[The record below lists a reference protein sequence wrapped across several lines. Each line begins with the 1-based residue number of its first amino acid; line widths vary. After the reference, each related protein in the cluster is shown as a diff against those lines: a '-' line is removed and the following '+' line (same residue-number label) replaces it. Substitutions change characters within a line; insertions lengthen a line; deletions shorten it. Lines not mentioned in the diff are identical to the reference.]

1 MCGIAGF
8 AGWPLAGDAARAAV
22 RAMCDAIRHRGPD
35 DSGYYVAPEVA
46 LGMRRLSIIDVAGG
60 QQPIAN
66 EDGSVQV
73 VFNGEIYNHHELR
86 RELVSRGH
94 QFRTRSDTETIVH
107 LYEERGADFVLALRG
122 MFAIALWDTRA
133 RRLVLARDR
142 LGIKPLSYWQSPG
155 GGIAFCSELRS
166 LLALPNSRFPARV
179 DDRAI
184 TAFLSLGYVP
194 DPLAAFSGVAK
205 LPPGHTLT
213 WSAETGDATVR
224 RYWSPVVAERR
235 HSDAADV
242 VEELQTLLAHAVE
255 SHLESDVPLGA
266 FLSGGLDSS
275 SVVALMARAGGE
287 KPHTFSIGFAEAE
300 FDEAPHAAAVAGA
313 IGTTH
318 TDRVV
323 VPEADRLLEGLVG
336 IFDEPFADSSA
347 LPTYEV
353 SALAR
358 RHVTVSLSGDGG
370 DELFGGYTRY
380 ARLLRRPGVPTWG
393 QPLLRMLAHA
403 LPHVAPGR
411 GRLLDLART
420 PAAAYAGSVAL
431 ALAPRDGGMAAARLV
446 PRDGEFADVLAGA
459 FGEARSRD
467 FPSQMMLV
475 DVATYLPGDILTKVD
490 RASMAVSLEARVP
503 LLDHPLV
510 EFALGLPADFKITGG
525 VGKQIFRRAIA
536 GLVPDIVLQHPKR
549 GFAVPLNAWFKGPLR
564 HRVDTLLQ
572 PNNPVYEFLDRRALR
587 RLAREHL
594 MGRRDHSP
602 ALWRALVLQLWMAQ
616 LDAGSLARSI
626 PRSLTAPSRSDREL
640 SHAGA

>member
-8 AGWPLAGDAARAAV
+8 AGWPLAGDAARATV
-22 RAMCDAIRHRGPD
+22 QTMCDAIVHRGPD

-60 QQPIAN
+60 RQPNGN

-107 LYEERGADFVLALRG
+107 LYEERGPDFVRALRG

-142 LGIKPLSYWQSPG
+142 LGIKPLSYWQSPD

-166 LLALPNSRFPARV
+166 LLALSRFPARV

-184 TAFLSLGYVP
+184 TSFLSLGYVP
-194 DPLAAFSGVAK
+194 DPLAAFTGVAK
-205 LPPGHTLT
+205 LPPAHTLT
-213 WSAETGDATVR
+213 WSAETQGATLQ

-235 HSDAADV
+235 PGNPADV
-242 VEELQTLLAHAVE
+242 VEELQALLGSAVE

-275 SVVALMARAGGE
+275 SVVALMARAGA
-287 KPHTFSIGFAEAE
+287 KRPHTFSIGFAEAE
-300 FDEAPHAAAVAGA
+300 FDEAQHAATVARA

-318 TDRVV
+318 ADRIVA
-323 VPEADRLLEGLVG
+323 PEADRMIEGLVG

-380 ARLLRRPGVPTWG
+380 ARLLRRPGVPAWG
-393 QPLLRMLAHA
+393 QPLLRMLARA

-431 ALAPRDGGMAAARLV
+431 PLAPRDGGMAAARLV

-510 EFALGLPADFKITGG
+510 EFALGLPADLKITRG
-525 VGKQIFRRAIA
+525 VGKQIFRRAIE
-536 GLVPDIVLQHPKR
+536 GLVPNIVLQHPKR
-549 GFAVPLNAWFKGPLR
+549 GFAVPLSAWFRGPLR
-564 HRVDTLLQ
+564 RRVETLLQ
-572 PNNPVYEFLDRRALR
+572 PHNPVYEFLDRRALR

-602 ALWRALVLQLWMAQ
+602 ALWRALVLQLWMAH

-626 PRSLTAPSRSDREL
+626 PRSLTAASTPHGDRAL

>member
-8 AGWPLAGDAARAAV
+8 AGWPLAGDAARATV
-22 RAMCDAIRHRGPD
+22 QTMCDAIVHRGPD

-60 QQPIAN
+60 RQPIAN
-66 EDGSVQV
+66 EDGTVQV

-107 LYEERGADFVLALRG
+107 LYEERGTDFVRALRG

-142 LGIKPLSYWQSPG
+142 LGIKPLSYWQAPD

-166 LLALPNSRFPARV
+166 LLALSRFPARV

-194 DPLAAFSGVAK
+194 DPLAAFTGVAK

-213 WSAETGDATVR
+213 WSAETKGATLR
-224 RYWSPVVAERR
+224 RYWSPVVTERR
-235 HSDAADV
+235 PGNPADV
-242 VEELQTLLAHAVE
+242 VDELQALLAHAVE

-275 SVVALMARAGGE
+275 SVVALMARAGGQ

-300 FDEAPHAAAVAGA
+300 FDEAQHAAAVAGA

-323 VPEADRLLEGLVG
+323 APEADRLLEGLVG

-380 ARLLRRPGVPTWG
+380 ARLLRRPEVPAWG
-393 QPLLRMLAHA
+393 QPLLRMLARA
-403 LPHVAPGR
+403 LPHVTPGR

-431 ALAPRDGGMAAARLV
+431 PLAPRDGGMAAARLV

-510 EFALGLPADFKITGG
+510 EFALGLPADFKIRSG

-536 GLVPDIVLQHPKR
+536 GLVPDIVLRHPKR
-549 GFAVPLNAWFKGPLR
+549 GFAVPLNAWFKGPLH
-564 HRVDTLLQ
+564 HRVATLLQ
-572 PNNPVYEFLDRRALR
+572 PHNPVYEFLDRRALR

-602 ALWRALVLQLWMAQ
+602 ALWRALVLQSWMAH
-616 LDAGSLARSI
+616 LDAGTLARSI
-626 PRSLTAPSRSDREL
+626 PRSLTARSSPHNDREL
-640 SHAGA
+640 SNAGG

>member
-1 MCGIAGF
+1 M
-8 AGWPLAGDAARAAV
+8 
-22 RAMCDAIRHRGPD
+22 
-35 DSGYYVAPEVA
+35 
-46 LGMRRLSIIDVAGG
+46 
-60 QQPIAN
+60 
-66 EDGSVQV
+66 QV

-86 RELVSRGH
+86 RELVNRGH

-107 LYEERGADFVLALRG
+107 LYEEHGADFVLALRG
-122 MFAIALWDTRA
+122 MFAIALWDARA

-142 LGIKPLSYWQSPG
+142 LGIKPLSYWQSPD

-166 LLALPNSRFPARV
+166 LLALSHFPARV

-205 LPPGHTLT
+205 LPPGHTLI
-213 WSAETGDATVR
+213 WSADTRKVAVR
-224 RYWSPVVAERR
+224 RYWSPVGAERR
-235 HSDAADV
+235 PTADADLVA
-242 VEELQTLLAHAVE
+242 ELRSLLAAAVE

-275 SVVALMARAGGE
+275 SVVALMDRAGGE

-300 FDEAPHAAAVAGA
+300 FDEAQHAAVVARA
-313 IGTTH
+313 LGTTH
-318 TDRVV
+318 TDTIVA
-323 VPEADRLLEGLVG
+323 PEADRMLEGLVG

-380 ARLLRRPGVPTWG
+380 ARLLRRPQVPAWG
-393 QPLLRMLAHA
+393 GPLLRLLGRA
-403 LPHVAPGR
+403 LPHATLGR

-420 PAAAYAGSVAL
+420 RADAYAGTVAL
-431 ALAPRDGGMAAARLV
+431 PLAPRDGGMAAPRLV
-446 PRDGEFADVLAGA
+446 PEDGEFGDVLAGA
-459 FGEARSRD
+459 FGDARARD
-467 FPSQMMLV
+467 FPTQMMLV

-510 EFALGLPADFKITGG
+510 EFALGLPADLKIKDG
-525 VGKQIFRRAIA
+525 VGKQIFRRAIH
-536 GLVPDIVLQHPKR
+536 GLVPDMVLQHPKR
-549 GFAVPLNAWFKGPLR
+549 GFAVPLSAWFRGPLR
-564 HRVDTLLQ
+564 HRVDQLLQ
-572 PNNPVYEFLDRRALR
+572 PDNAIYEFLDRGALR

-594 MGRRDHSP
+594 TGRRDHSP
-602 ALWRALVLQLWMAQ
+602 ALWRALVLQLWMAN
-616 LDAGSLARSI
+616 LAAGSLARSI
-626 PRSLTAPSRSDREL
+626 PRSLTASPRGQRAL
-640 SHAGA
+640 SHAGV